1 MSAARIGLC
10 EDDAD
15 LRSVL
20 VRALR
25 GEGFEVRA
33 TMTGHEAVEAFSDAP
48 PDLLVLD
55 VGLPDADGRDVC
67 QALRGHGV
75 GAPVIFLTA
84 RDALT
89 DRLAG
94 FHAGGDDYLTKP
106 FALAELIVRVRALL
120 RRSGA
125 GTGSD
130 EIGGGAADGG
140 GAGTGGAAGD
150 SAAAPTVRLDPA
162 AHAARVGERTEQ
174 LTPTEFRLLATL
186 VARPREVLRRR
197 ELVAAAWPDGAI
209 VHDNT
214 LDAYAARLRRKLAA
228 LEATQRIETVRG
240 VGYVLR

>member
-1 MSAARIGLC
+1 MSPKRIGLC

-20 VRALR
+20 ERALR

-33 TMTGHEAVEAFSDAP
+33 TLTGHEAIEAFTAAP

-75 GAPVIFLTA
+75 TTPVIFLTA

-94 FHAGGDDYLTKP
+94 FHAGGDDYLAKP
-106 FALAELIVRVRALL
+106 FALAELLVRVQALL
-120 RRSGA
+120 RRGDA
-125 GTGSD
+125 GEASIDDVPGEVRTHATG
-130 EIGGGAADGG
+130 
-140 GAGTGGAAGD
+140 
-150 SAAAPTVRLDPA
+150 VRLDPA
-162 AHAARVGERTEQ
+162 AHAARVGERTAQ
-174 LTPTEFRLLATL
+174 LTPTEFRLLAAL
-186 VARPREVLRRR
+186 VARPGEVLRRR

-214 LDAYAARLRRKLAA
+214 LDAYAGRLRRKLAG
-228 LEATQRIETVRG
+228 LDGSQRIETVRG